1 MRLVKPRWCRGL
13 IITNIFLS
21 LVSITYDHVMTLSED
36 ILHFVWKYRLFIGP
50 NLCAQSGKAVRVTHT
65 GMHNHDAG
73 PDFLAA
79 RMLIDDIEWSGNVEI
94 HLRASDW
101 ERHRH
106 HQDKAYNNVILH
118 VVYEHDKPAYR
129 EDGTLLETLELKDRI
144 PTHIL
149 PKYRELMSGMWWIP
163 CEKLIH
169 SVPPFHL
176 SQWLSRLL
184 MERFEHKI
192 SAIYTLLEQ
201 QRGSWE
207 DTCYLWMA
215 RSFGFKVN
223 SDAFEQL
230 ARSLSRSV
238 VAKHKNNSLAVEAL
252 FFGQAGMLDDVTF
265 ADAYPQEL
273 QREYAHLRQLHS
285 LQPLGAATWRFMR
298 TRPSNFPTVRIA
310 QFAALCLRSTQ
321 LFAAIIGN
329 TEPHSLK
336 AFFDQL
342 PVNAYWRQHYRFDT
356 PSSPRENQLGGGSIE
371 TLLINTIAGILFA
384 YGKYIGKE
392 TYIYR
397 AIALLEGLRAED
409 NAVLRRFSALGVK
422 AAQAAESQALLQMK
436 AFYCDKKKCLD
447 CGVGLQ
453 LIKHNE

>member
-1 MRLVKPRWCRGL
+1 MV
-13 IITNIFLS
+13 NN
-21 LVSITYDHVMTLSED
+21 TYDHVMTFSED
-36 ILHFVWKYRLFIGP
+36 ILHFVWKYRLFATQ
-50 NLCAQSGKAVRVTHT
+50 NLLSQSGKAVRVIHAGTH
-65 GMHNHDAG
+65 NYDAG

-79 RMLIDDIEWSGNVEI
+79 RILIDDIEWSGNIEI
-94 HLRASDW
+94 HLRASEW

-106 HQDKAYNNVILH
+106 HRDKAYNNVILH
-118 VVYEHDKPAYR
+118 VVYEHDKSAYR
-129 EDGTLLETLELKDRI
+129 EDGTLLETLELKQRT
-144 PTHIL
+144 PAHIL

-169 SVPPFHL
+169 AVPSFHL

-184 MERFEHKI
+184 LERFEHKI
-192 SAIYTLLEQ
+192 SAIYALLEQ

-207 DTCYLWMA
+207 ATCYLWMA
-215 RSFGFKVN
+215 RGFGFKVN

-230 ARSLSRSV
+230 ARSLSPSV
-238 VAKHKNNSLAVEAL
+238 IAKHKHRPLAVEAL
-252 FFGQAGMLDDVTF
+252 FFGQAGMLEDVTF
-265 ADAYPQEL
+265 DDAYPQEL
-273 QREYAHLRQLHS
+273 QREYAHLRRLHS
-285 LQPLGAATWRFMR
+285 LRPLGAAVWRFMR

-321 LFAAIIGN
+321 LFADIIGAK
-329 TEPHSLK
+329 EIRCLK
-336 AFFDQL
+336 GFFDQL
-342 PVNAYWRQHYRFDT
+342 PVNPYWQEHYRFDSA
-356 PSSPRENQLGGGSIE
+356 SSPLGNQLGVRSIE
-371 TLLINTIAGILFA
+371 TLLINTVAGILFA

-397 AIALLEGLRAED
+397 AIALLEGLKAED
-409 NAVLRRFSALGVK
+409 NAVLRRFSSLGLQ